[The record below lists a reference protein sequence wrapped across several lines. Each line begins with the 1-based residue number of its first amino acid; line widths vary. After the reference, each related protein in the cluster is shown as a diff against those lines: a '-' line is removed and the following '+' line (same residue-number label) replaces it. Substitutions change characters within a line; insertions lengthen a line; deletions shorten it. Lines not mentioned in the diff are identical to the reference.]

1 MKTKW
6 THDGYRIMQV
16 GDYHILREENESYP
30 GVVRVTGIHRTTDK
44 EWTRY
49 EVQSGPGVKAQQFRT
64 LRAALRAVAMQQPA
78 RAAEVEAQR

>member
-6 THDGYRIMQV
+6 NHDGYRIMQV
-16 GDYHILREENESYP
+16 GNYNILREENESYP
-30 GVVRVTGIHRTTDK
+30 GVVRLTGIHRVTNA
-44 EWTRY
+44 EWKRY

-64 LRAALRAVAMQQPA
+64 LRAALRAVAMKLLA